1 MIARPVI
8 VAIKYSPCQCIIK
21 KNSPYYRNYL
31 QIYLKQLIGAEI
43 RWFESHSSR
52 HVGTLGK
59 SRPSLVVAC
68 MT

>member
-1 MIARPVI
+1 M
-8 VAIKYSPCQCIIK
+8 YHK